1 MSNFVRIFAAAFMGC
16 CLATHTAR
24 AQELPMSD
32 RQKAQI
38 EQHKAFEKATDQAY
52 QAAMKRSRDVKP
64 KAPVDPW
71 ANVRAPSAGGG
82 N

>member
-1 MSNFVRIFAAAFMGC
+1 
-16 CLATHTAR
+16 
-24 AQELPMSD
+24 MSD

>member
-1 MSNFVRIFAAAFMGC
+1 MNVLVRIFVIALVVCFFAAPSA
-16 CLATHTAR
+16 H
-24 AQELPMSD
+24 AQQLPMSD
-32 RQKAQI
+32 RQKAEI

-52 QAAMKRSRDVKP
+52 EAAMKRTRDVKP

-71 ANVRAPSAGGG
+71 ASMRAPAAGGG